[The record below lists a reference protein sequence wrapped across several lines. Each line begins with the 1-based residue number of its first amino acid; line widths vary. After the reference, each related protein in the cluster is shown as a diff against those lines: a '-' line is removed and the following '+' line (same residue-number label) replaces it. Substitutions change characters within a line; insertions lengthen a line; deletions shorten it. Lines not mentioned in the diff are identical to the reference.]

1 MLPEDH
7 KYLTFLKKVF
17 RHEFRKNGFRR
28 ISTPMME
35 ETSLL
40 RKVYPENNNTYGLYR
55 FENKD
60 ELDVSLL
67 PSATVGVMRSYVE
80 NEIYEEL
87 QPVYYYYMERYFR
100 QARVRKEQYIIG

>member
-1 MLPEDH
+1 
-7 KYLTFLKKVF
+7 
-17 RHEFRKNGFRR
+17 
-28 ISTPMME
+28 MME